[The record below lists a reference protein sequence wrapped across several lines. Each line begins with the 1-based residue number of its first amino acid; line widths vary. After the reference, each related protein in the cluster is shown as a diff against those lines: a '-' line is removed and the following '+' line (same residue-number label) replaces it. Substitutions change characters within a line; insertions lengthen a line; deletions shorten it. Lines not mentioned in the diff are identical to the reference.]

1 MGSALG
7 RAGRAATVVADN
19 VELPADVLYEI
30 LLRVPPKALCRVRLV
45 CRSWRSLTSDPRFVR
60 AHSSRHPLI
69 TGLRRFSHE
78 IHVVDVH
85 TGSIARRME
94 NHAGT
99 FSTPELN
106 LSAQGDLVCFSEA
119 TPNMFKSQARV
130 LDPITGVTTALPDGD
145 METNLSA
152 CILGHVP
159 STGEHKLLRVGNV
172 VLRDGWDI
180 IPTNYQRCEV
190 LTLVTGDDDNAG
202 GGQRW
207 RETSSHPSVTVS
219 LADCRHTAVV
229 DGVIYFLLG
238 GLSLNYFPGVKPDS
252 VVSFDLS
259 TEAWSPTT
267 IRGPLSTHVRV
278 AKLVHSHRE
287 GYLQLA
293 NLNSCLVMIHHDNP
307 HRSMD
312 IWLLQVNMSKESWTK
327 QYSVYYASLYKHF
340 FIYNLPDPLA
350 VLDGGRVNLP
360 YPLVV
365 LDDGRIVV
373 WFRKAKVLRAYDLM
387 IGTWEDLARLEGY
400 FHVSMYEGSLLRSGL
415 HHVDQVS
422 RNKHQFVHQRPS
434 LVKSTIR
441 LIIKLLFIIKVIMY
455 KLCKGLINLI

>member
-1 MGSALG
+1 
-7 RAGRAATVVADN
+7 
-19 VELPADVLYEI
+19 
-30 LLRVPPKALCRVRLV
+30 
-45 CRSWRSLTSDPRFVR
+45 
-60 AHSSRHPLI
+60 
-69 TGLRRFSHE
+69 
-78 IHVVDVH
+78 
-85 TGSIARRME
+85 ME

-252 VVSFDLS
+252 VRPVN
-259 TEAWSPTT
+259 
-267 IRGPLSTHVRV
+267 RGLESDD
-278 AKLVHSHRE
+278 HS
-287 GYLQLA
+287 
-293 NLNSCLVMIHHDNP
+293 
-307 HRSMD
+307 
-312 IWLLQVNMSKESWTK
+312 
-327 QYSVYYASLYKHF
+327 
-340 FIYNLPDPLA
+340 
-350 VLDGGRVNLP
+350 
-360 YPLVV
+360 
-365 LDDGRIVV
+365 
-373 WFRKAKVLRAYDLM
+373 
-387 IGTWEDLARLEGY
+387 
-400 FHVSMYEGSLLRSGL
+400 GSLEHPCPCCQAGSQSSRRLPP
-415 HHVDQVS
+415 VS
-422 RNKHQFVHQRPS
+422 QFEQLLGDDPS
-434 LVKSTIR
+434 
-441 LIIKLLFIIKVIMY
+441 
-455 KLCKGLINLI
+455 